1 MDAASV
7 EKSAHQLDHQ
17 LLNNDEILTYSLT
30 NTFST
35 IQSLG
40 GELNALRNNLEMSR
54 KQYSN

>member
-1 MDAASV
+1 M
-7 EKSAHQLDHQ
+7 
-17 LLNNDEILTYSLT
+17 LNNDEILTYSLT